1 MAYSQETHHEEEDHI
16 HMPSPSWAP
25 IILAL
30 GMTVLG
36 FSVIWRES
44 AGGLIGLITGV
55 IVTLLGLGMWIADE
69 IRNASA
75 PAAH

>member
-25 IILAL
+25 IIL
-30 GMTVLG
+30 VLG